1 MNGGRP
7 EKPPAGRTMIMELIR
22 AAEGDL
28 QELLNLYER
37 VAAEMEK
44 SGLRQWHWG
53 VYPTEEMIRDDV
65 AQGLMYIQRIDGVIA
80 GAVAVFNGVDEPE
93 YAEVPWTCGVN
104 PGYFH
109 RLAVDPAM
117 QGMGIA
123 GGILDDVQQILRGQG
138 CDSVRCDTNDKN
150 ARARRLYEKMGF
162 SACGPV
168 VWDDTPGEAYTAFD
182 KSLRRE
188 TPMWPV
194 RMVPAFRS
202 GKATPWGGGRLKE
215 IYGKDIPETPTGE
228 SLEVSC
234 IPGLESRDPMG
245 RTLPELIERY
255 RDKMAGRYAD
265 RKFPLLLKL
274 IDARLPLSVQVHP
287 NDAYARLHE
296 DGKLG
301 KNEAWLILDT
311 PAGGGELVYGI
322 QAGTG
327 MEELRAACLQ
337 GKAVEPLLR
346 RVRVKPGDICYIPAG
361 CVHAIGAGI
370 LLYEIQESSDLTYRF
385 YDWDRVDENGNRREL
400 HLKKGLDVTN
410 LKLCPRPLHV
420 EAADGVRRMLD
431 EENFTLDVIRTHSR
445 AVLPPVKNFGMITL
459 LDGELNMTWTGGS
472 AKMKKGETFF
482 LPGSVPEITVRG
494 EGTAALSMPK

>member
-1 MNGGRP
+1 
-7 EKPPAGRTMIMELIR
+7 MELIR
-22 AAEGDL
+22 AAESDL
-28 QELLNLYER
+28 PELLDLYKR
-37 VAAEMEK
+37 VTAEMEN

-53 VYPTEEMIRDDV
+53 VYPTEGMIRDDV
-65 AQGLMYIQRIDGVIA
+65 ARGLMYIQRTDGAIA
-80 GAVAVFNGVDEPE
+80 GAVSVFSGTDEPE

-109 RLAVDPAM
+109 RLAVDPSM

-123 GGILDDVQQILRGQG
+123 GGMLDDIQQILRGAG

-150 ARARRLYEKMGF
+150 TRARRLYEKMGF
-162 SACGPV
+162 LPCGPV
-168 VWDDTPGEAYTAFD
+168 TWDDTPGETYTAFD
-182 KSLRRE
+182 KPLRRE

-202 GKATPWGGGRLKE
+202 GKATPWGGERLKE
-215 IYGKDIPETPTGE
+215 IYGKEIPETPTGE

-245 RTLPELIERY
+245 RTLPELIERH

-265 RKFPLLLKL
+265 RPFPLLLKL

-287 NDAYARLHE
+287 NDAYARQNE
-296 DGKLG
+296 NGKLG

-311 PAGGGELVYGI
+311 PLGGGELVYGI

-346 RVRVKPGDICYIPAG
+346 RVKVKPGDICYIPAG
-361 CVHAIGAGI
+361 CVHAIGEGI

-385 YDWDRVDENGNRREL
+385 YDWDRVDASGNRREL

-410 LKLCPRPLHV
+410 LKLSPRPLHV

-431 EENFTLDVIRTHSR
+431 EENFTLDMIRTHSR
-445 AVLPPVKNFGMITL
+445 LALPKVKHFGMITL
-459 LDGELNMTWTGGS
+459 LDGELSMAWTGGS

-482 LPGSVPEITVRG
+482 LPASVPEINVHG
-494 EGTAALSMPK
+494 VGTAALSMPK

>member
-44 SGLRQWHWG
+44 SGLLQWHWG

-346 RVRVKPGDICYIPAG
+346 RVKVKPGDICYIPAG

>member
-1 MNGGRP
+1 
-7 EKPPAGRTMIMELIR
+7 MELIK
-22 AAEGDL
+22 AAAGDL
-28 QELLNLYER
+28 PELLDLYER
-37 VAAEMEK
+37 VSDEMEK
-44 SGLRQWHWG
+44 NGLRQWHWG

-65 AQGLMYIQRIDGVIA
+65 EQGLMYIQRTDGAIA
-80 GAVAVFNGVDEPE
+80 GAVAVFNGIDEPE
-93 YAEVPWTCGVN
+93 YASVPWTGGVN

-109 RLAVDPAM
+109 RLAVDPSM
-117 QGMGIA
+117 QGKGIA
-123 GGILDDVQQILRGQG
+123 GGMLDDIQQILRSAG

-150 ARARRLYEKMGF
+150 TRARRLYEKMGF
-162 SACGPV
+162 LPCGPV
-168 VWDDTPGEAYTAFD
+168 TWDDTPGEAYTAFD
-182 KSLRRE
+182 KPLRRE

-202 GKATPWGGGRLKE
+202 GKATPWGGERLKE
-215 IYGKDIPETPTGE
+215 IYGKEIPETPTGE

-245 RTLPELIERY
+245 RTLPELIERH
-255 RDKMAGRYAD
+255 RDRMAGRYAD
-265 RKFPLLLKL
+265 RPFPLLLKL

-287 NDAYARLHE
+287 NDAYARQNE
-296 DGKLG
+296 NGKLG

-311 PAGGGELVYGI
+311 PLGGGELVYGI

-337 GKAVEPLLR
+337 EKAVEPLLR
-346 RVRVKPGDICYIPAG
+346 RVKVKPGDICYIPAG
-361 CVHAIGAGI
+361 CVHAIGEGI

-385 YDWDRVDENGNRREL
+385 YDWDRVDAGGNRREL

-410 LKLCPRPLHV
+410 LKLSPRPLHV

-445 AVLPPVKNFGMITL
+445 LALPKVKHFGMITL
-459 LDGELNMTWTGGS
+459 LDGELSMAWTGGS
-472 AKMKKGETFF
+472 AKMRKGETFF
-482 LPGSVPEITVRG
+482 LPASVPEINVHG
-494 EGTAALSMPK
+494 VGTAALSMPK

>member
-1 MNGGRP
+1 
-7 EKPPAGRTMIMELIR
+7 MELIR

-28 QELLNLYER
+28 PELLNLYER
-37 VAAEMEK
+37 VADEMEK

-53 VYPTEEMIRDDV
+53 VYPTEGMIRDDV
-65 AQGLMYIQRIDGVIA
+65 AQGLMYIQRIDGAVA

-109 RLAVDPAM
+109 RLAVEPSM

-123 GGILDDVQQILRGQG
+123 GGILDDVQQILRSQG

-150 ARARRLYEKMGF
+150 TRARRLYEKMGF

-168 VWDDTPGEAYTAFD
+168 VWDDTPGEVYTAFD
-182 KSLRRE
+182 KALRRE

-202 GKATPWGGGRLKE
+202 GKATPWGGERLKE
-215 IYGKDIPETPTGE
+215 IFGKDIPEIPTGE
-228 SLEVSC
+228 SMEVSC

-245 RTLPELIERY
+245 RTLPELIECY
-255 RDKMAGRYAD
+255 GDKMAGKYAD

-346 RVRVKPGDICYIPAG
+346 RVKVKPGDICNIPAG

-370 LLYEIQESSDLTYRF
+370 LLYEIQESSDITYRF

-410 LKLCPRPLHV
+410 LKLSPRPLHV

-482 LPGSVPEITVRG
+482 LPGSAPEITVRG

>member
-1 MNGGRP
+1 
-7 EKPPAGRTMIMELIR
+7 MELIR

-28 QELLNLYER
+28 PELLNLYER

-65 AQGLMYIQRIDGVIA
+65 AQGLMYIQRIDGAVA

-109 RLAVDPAM
+109 RLAVEPSM

-123 GGILDDVQQILRGQG
+123 GGILDDVQQILRSQG

-182 KSLRRE
+182 KALRRE

-202 GKATPWGGGRLKE
+202 GKATPWGGERLKE

-287 NDAYARLHE
+287 NDAYARLNE

-322 QAGTG
+322 QSGTG

-346 RVRVKPGDICYIPAG
+346 RVKVKPGDICYIPAG

-370 LLYEIQESSDLTYRF
+370 MLYEIQESSDLTYRF

-410 LKLCPRPLHV
+410 LKLSPRPLHV

-431 EENFTLDVIRTHSR
+431 EECFTLDVIRTHSR

-482 LPGSVPEITVRG
+482 LPGSAPEITVRG

>member
-1 MNGGRP
+1 
-7 EKPPAGRTMIMELIR
+7 MELIR

-28 QELLNLYER
+28 PELLSLYER
-37 VAAEMEK
+37 VAGEMEK
-44 SGLRQWHWG
+44 NGLRQWHWG

-80 GAVAVFNGVDEPE
+80 GAVAVFNGIDEPE

-123 GGILDDVQQILRGQG
+123 GGILDDVQQILRGAG

-162 SACGPV
+162 LACGPV
-168 VWDDTPGEAYTAFD
+168 VWDDTPEEAYTAFD
-182 KSLRRE
+182 KALRRE

-202 GKATPWGGGRLKE
+202 GKATPWGGEKLKE
-215 IYGKDIPETPTGE
+215 KYGKDIPETPTGE

-245 RTLPELIERY
+245 RTLPELIERH
-255 RDKMAGRYAD
+255 REKMAGKYAD

-274 IDARLPLSVQVHP
+274 VDAHLPLSVQVHP
-287 NDAYARLHE
+287 NDAYARLYE

-346 RVRVKPGDICYIPAG
+346 RVKVKPGDICYIPAG

-385 YDWDRVDENGNRREL
+385 YDWDRVDASGNRREL

-420 EAADGVRRMLD
+420 ETADGVRRMLD
-431 EENFTLDVIRTHSR
+431 EECFTLDVIRTHSR
-445 AVLPPVKNFGMITL
+445 AVLPPVKHFGMITL
-459 LDGELNMTWTGGS
+459 VDGELNMTWTGGS
-472 AKMKKGETFF
+472 TKMKKGETFF
-482 LPGSVPEITVRG
+482 LPSSVPEITVRG

>member
-1 MNGGRP
+1 
-7 EKPPAGRTMIMELIR
+7 MELIR
-22 AAEGDL
+22 ATEGDL
-28 QELLNLYER
+28 PELLNLYER
-37 VAAEMEK
+37 VAGEMEK

-65 AQGLMYIQRIDGVIA
+65 EQGLMYIQRIDGAIA
-80 GAVAVFNGVDEPE
+80 GAVAVFNGIDEPE

-255 RDKMAGRYAD
+255 RDKMTGRFAD

-346 RVRVKPGDICYIPAG
+346 RVKVKPGDICYIPAG

>member
-65 AQGLMYIQRIDGVIA
+65 VQGLMYIQRIDGVIA
-80 GAVAVFNGVDEPE
+80 GAVAVFNGIDEPE